1 LQPSPVYSLRSQIST
16 LRLDSQDDDEDVQST
31 GKSEQVLFSQ
41 VLDWLRQEQ
50 GKRTAT
56 DSGTS
61 AARSDSGFSLDEM
74 QQHSFGPEK
83 GLALDQL
90 EKILHHY
97 ATTSKDQG
105 NALTRQ
111 PSRRHRH
118 SRSKG
123 LRRGSGSDSDYYDET
138 GVPSVDAI
146 LDNTKTLAY
155 NGGASSENLL
165 SGSGQQTRASK
176 ETNHWLTFKAEIL
189 RLAHTLRLKGW
200 RSVGMDSCG
209 DIEVTRLSGALTN
222 AVYVVKP
229 PKLARQNSERIHK
242 LVPRRLPP

>member
-1 LQPSPVYSLRSQIST
+1 MQPSPVYSLRSQIST
-16 LRLDSQDDDEDVQST
+16 LRLDSQDDDEDVQNS

-50 GKRTAT
+50 GKRTT
-56 DSGTS
+56 DTS
-61 AARSDSGFSLDEM
+61 TGNDSGFSLDEM
-74 QQHSFGPEK
+74 QQHSFGPDK

-97 ATTSKDQG
+97 STATKEQG
-105 NALTRQ
+105 NAIARR
-111 PSRRHRH
+111 PSRPHRH

-165 SGSGQQTRASK
+165 SGSDQQTRASK
-176 ETNHWLTFKAEIL
+176 EQNHWLTFKAEIL

-200 RSVGMDSCG
+200 RRVGMDNCA

-229 PKLARQNSERIHK
+229 PKLARQDSGK
-242 LVPRRLPP
+242 SQPLVPRRPPP

>member
-1 LQPSPVYSLRSQIST
+1 MQPSPVYSLRSQIST
-16 LRLDSQDDDEDVQST
+16 LRLDAQDDDEDVQGT
-31 GKSEQVLFSQ
+31 GKSEQVLFGQ

-50 GKRTAT
+50 GKRVAT
-56 DSGTS
+56 DSGT
-61 AARSDSGFSLDEM
+61 ATAGSLDEM
-74 QQHSFGPEK
+74 QQHSFVPEK

-118 SRSKG
+118 TRSKG
-123 LRRGSGSDSDYYDET
+123 LRRGSGSESDCYDET

-165 SGSGQQTRASK
+165 SGPDQQTQASK
-176 ETNHWLTFKAEIL
+176 ETDHWLIFKAEIL

-200 RSVGMDSCG
+200 RRIEMDNCA

-229 PKLARQNSERIHK
+229 PKLARQNSNK
-242 LVPRRLPP
+242 SLKMVPRRPPP